1 MCASACLIVKL
12 QQQKGHVRFGFYRLL
27 KRDQQSFL
35 QYRDG
40 SMSELSSQ
48 KCGCR
53 GKMMNTGEE
62 HVSVSRFSFEVH
74 GINLYGWT
82 GDGQSV
88 HSEVIRFLNS
98 SQSTVPLPS
107 VSVSLIMSSIS
118 SSFKSSPSDLRI
130 QRKSSTSITP

>member
-1 MCASACLIVKL
+1 
-12 QQQKGHVRFGFYRLL
+12 
-27 KRDQQSFL
+27 
-35 QYRDG
+35 
-40 SMSELSSQ
+40 MSELSSQ

-98 SQSTVPLPS
+98 AKRQNAFTLYTCIRWV
-107 VSVSLIMSSIS
+107 V
-118 SSFKSSPSDLRI
+118 
-130 QRKSSTSITP
+130 